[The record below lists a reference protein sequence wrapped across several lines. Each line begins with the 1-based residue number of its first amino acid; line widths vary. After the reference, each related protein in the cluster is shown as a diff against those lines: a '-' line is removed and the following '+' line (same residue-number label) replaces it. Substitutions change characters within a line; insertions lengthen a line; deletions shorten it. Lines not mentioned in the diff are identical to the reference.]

1 MADTTKIIHS
11 LLFFANKANS
21 KTISSLKA
29 YKLIWLADRLHLR
42 KFGRTITGDKYYA
55 MPKGMVPTDAKH
67 IVDNESTILNTT
79 LDSSGCIE
87 TLNNST
93 YKAKV
98 DFNPYY
104 FSKTDIEALEAVY
117 KVFGHLSARQLSALS
132 HKYPEWLA
140 YKEDI
145 ENENLQSS
153 YPVDMNLF
161 FVNRANEIYDIF
173 YQNNEDLK
181 IAKDLFNGLF

>member
-21 KTISSLKA
+21 KTISAMKA

-67 IVDNESTILNTT
+67 IVEKESTVLNSVI
-79 LDSSGCIE
+79 DSSDYIE

-98 DFNPYY
+98 DFNPYF
-104 FSKTDIEALEAVY
+104 FSKTDLDALETVY
-117 KVFGHLSARQLSALS
+117 NVFGHLSARQLSALS

-153 YPVDMNLF
+153 YPIDMNLCF
-161 FVNRANEIYDIF
+161 ENRDKEIYDIF